1 MMMMIM
7 VITMIYFSEIIDQQ
21 KFRQALSLAG
31 TIAGVS
37 HHHKPL
43 MHHHH
48 LILYK
53 ILVNTLLTE
62 VVKQRYL
69 LHH

>member
-21 KFRQALSLAG
+21 KFRQALSPAG

-37 HHHKPL
+37 HHRKPL

-62 VVKQRYL
+62 VVKQRCL